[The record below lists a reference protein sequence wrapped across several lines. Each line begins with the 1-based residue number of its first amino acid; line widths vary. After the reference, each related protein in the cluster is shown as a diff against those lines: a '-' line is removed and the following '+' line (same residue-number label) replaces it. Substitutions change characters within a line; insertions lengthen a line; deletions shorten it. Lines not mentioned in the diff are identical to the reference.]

1 MPAWPPVPA
10 PFFVSALLAVGAA
23 GCARGEIE
31 ARSRIPLVDC
41 EAPGYRGTAKCG
53 THLVWENRAAGSGR
67 QIAINLVIL
76 PASGRSVQPD
86 PVFYFDG
93 GPGAAAS
100 RAAGNIGRFLRAVNE
115 SRDLVFIDAR
125 GTGRANPLNCPDL
138 PANAPLQAYF
148 DEFLSDTY
156 VRECLAA
163 QTADVRFYSQ
173 VFTADDVNEIRE
185 ALGYGR
191 INLYGSSG
199 GTRQQQ
205 LYMRRHGGTVRSV
218 VMHGVQAMDGEMPLP
233 FSRAFDHGIAGLLEA
248 CSADGA
254 CLRRYPT
261 LRDDWEAVRRR
272 FESGAVQVDVRD
284 PRSGR
289 TERLTI
295 TRGVF
300 ADGLRHML
308 YTMRTAWE
316 APEVIHRAAGGDFT
330 AFVERELR
338 QVVRFADVLSHGM
351 FITATCAE
359 DVRFID
365 EDDVRRA
372 TAGTFLG
379 DYRVRR
385 QQAACRLWPRG
396 EGIDADFQKPVTLDV
411 PVLILSGE
419 FDVATP
425 PSEAERVARQ
435 LPRAR
440 HVVFP
445 NQGHDYSQ
453 PGCAARLIEDFF
465 RSADPDG
472 LDTACVSDTRRPAF
486 GSAGD

>member
-1 MPAWPPVPA
+1 MLRSLAITL
-10 PFFVSALLAVGAA
+10 ALLAATACG
-23 GCARGEIE
+23 RGEIQ

-41 EAPGYRGTAKCG
+41 EAPGYRGTARCG
-53 THLVWENRAAGSGR
+53 TYLVWENRLARTGR
-67 QIAINLVIL
+67 QIAINIVIL

-125 GTGRANPLNCPDL
+125 GTGRANPLNCPD
-138 PANAPLQAYF
+138 PPPKAPLQAYF
-148 DEFLSDTY
+148 DEFLSDSY

-163 QTADVRFYSQ
+163 QTADVRFYTQ
-173 VFTADDVNEIRE
+173 VFAADDVNEIRE

-233 FSRAFDHGIAGLLEA
+233 FSRAFDHGIGGLLAA
-248 CSADGA
+248 CETDPVCHG
-254 CLRRYPT
+254 RYPG
-261 LRDDWEAVRRR
+261 LRDDWHAVRRR
-272 FESGAVQVDVRD
+272 FELLGVVEAEVRD
-284 PRSGR
+284 PRTGR
-289 TERLTI
+289 TERVQI
-295 TRGVF
+295 SRGVL

-316 APEVIHRAAGGDFT
+316 VPEVVHRAALGDFNP
-330 AFVERELR
+330 FVERELR
-338 QVVRFADVLSHGM
+338 QVVGFADVLSHGM

-365 EDDVRRA
+365 EDDIRRA

-385 QQAACRLWPRG
+385 QQAACRLWPGG
-396 EGIDADFQKPVTLDV
+396 EGIDDDFQRPVTLDV
-411 PVLILSGE
+411 PVLVLSGE

-425 PSEAERVARQ
+425 ASEAERVARQ

-453 PGCAARLIEDFF
+453 PGCAARLIVDFF
-465 RSADPDG
+465 RSADPAG

-486 GSAGD
+486 GPPGD